1 MVKKKLPHLLVI
13 GGTGF
18 IGYHVILSARKKGWK
33 VSSVSLHEPKKNRKI
48 RGVNYLAVDISNLKN
63 LEKKLIGKYSH
74 ILNLGGYVQHDIF
87 KNRIDRTISTHLT
100 GLVNLS
106 KIFLNKKIKKFVQI
120 GSSTE
125 YGNIK
130 APQTEK
136 LYDFSK
142 SSYAL
147 AKLASTFFLIKLYN
161 TYKFPVIILR
171 LFQVYGPG
179 QDKNRILPQVILGCL
194 KNKTFPTS
202 KGNQIRDFCYIDDV
216 VKAIFLAL
224 NSKKN
229 NGEVFNI
236 GYGKPLK
243 IKNIIQK
250 IQKVIGKGKPQF
262 GKFKYRKDENMNL
275 YPNINKAKA
284 KLKWKP
290 KITFEKGIKIVINSL
305 K

>member
-1 MVKKKLPHLLVI
+1 M
-13 GGTGF
+13 
-18 IGYHVILSARKKGWK
+18 
-33 VSSVSLHEPKKNRKI
+33 
-48 RGVNYLAVDISNLKN
+48 
-63 LEKKLIGKYSH
+63 
-74 ILNLGGYVQHDIF
+74 
-87 KNRIDRTISTHLT
+87 
-100 GLVNLS
+100 
-106 KIFLNKKIKKFVQI
+106 
-120 GSSTE
+120 
-125 YGNIK
+125 
-130 APQTEK
+130 
-136 LYDFSK
+136 
-142 SSYAL
+142 
-147 AKLASTFFLIKLYN
+147 
-161 TYKFPVIILR
+161 
-171 LFQVYGPG
+171 
-179 QDKNRILPQVILGCL
+179 GCL

-229 NGEVFNI
+229 NGEVINI

-262 GKFKYRKDENMNL
+262 GKLKYRKDENMNL